1 MPDPKEKG
9 QGEDI
14 PADPTQPP
22 VPEEPPAVLTD
33 DALDQVVGGYYP
45 VRNPNSP
52 FD

>member
-1 MPDPKEKG
+1 MTDPKEKG

-14 PADPTQPP
+14 PADATQPP
-22 VPEEPPAVLTD
+22 PEETPAALTE